1 MEVPDTDTAVFTQM
15 EQTGLE
21 GWNDAE
27 NETVQDVP
35 LVRRDVELASGG
47 TAALYALDTGEEPSA
62 GTDELT
68 SVSAELV
75 LNSAAIHLG
84 EYGTVRELAESEL
97 YHWADASEFD
107 RIQYTQP
114 LQISEK
120 RFAVHLLLDNAA
132 VGMEQLVVYTDR
144 AASPGWIACGAP
156 YRMCRRRKARPHL
169 TGPPLISFQ
178 TRPYNIGMS
187 RYDVLFIPALL
198 QGKESEK
205 HDHKET
211 AHPDFTA
218 GVVADS
224 GGGYPAVLCRR
235 RYAPRRSQGGYRLYI
250 QRGRRQRVGRSAW

>member
-1 MEVPDTDTAVFTQM
+1 MKFRGMIAACMAGALLLPTGCADDTPKMEVPDTDTAVFTQM

-21 GWNDAE
+21 GWDDAE

-75 LNSAAIHLG
+75 LNSAAIQLG

-120 RFAVHLLLDNAA
+120 
-132 VGMEQLVVYTDR
+132 R

-187 RYDVLFIPALL
+187 RYDVLFIPALFA
-198 QGKESEK
+198 GKGERK
-205 HDHKET
+205 T
-211 AHPDFTA
+211 
-218 GVVADS
+218 
-224 GGGYPAVLCRR
+224 
-235 RYAPRRSQGGYRLYI
+235 
-250 QRGRRQRVGRSAW
+250 

>member
-1 MEVPDTDTAVFTQM
+1 MKFRGMIAACMAGALLLPTGCADDKAKMEVPDTDTAVFTQM

-132 VGMEQLVVYTDR
+132 VGMEQLVVYTDLGGVARVDRLWR
-144 AASPGWIACGAP
+144 AIPDVQTEESSPAFDRTAA
-156 YRMCRRRKARPHL
+156 Y
-169 TGPPLISFQ
+169 LISDQ
-178 TRPYNIGMS
+178 T
-187 RYDVLFIPALL
+187 L
-198 QGKESEK
+198 
-205 HDHKET
+205 
-211 AHPDFTA
+211 
-218 GVVADS
+218 
-224 GGGYPAVLCRR
+224 
-235 RYAPRRSQGGYRLYI
+235 
-250 QRGRRQRVGRSAW
+250 

>member
-1 MEVPDTDTAVFTQM
+1 MEVPDTDTAVFIEM

-21 GWNDAE
+21 GWDDAE

-47 TAALYALDTGEEPSA
+47 TAALYALDTGEEPST

-132 VGMEQLVVYTDR
+132 VGMEQLVVYTDLGGVAR
-144 AASPGWIACGAP
+144 VDRLWRSIPDVQAEEGSPAFDRTAA
-156 YRMCRRRKARPHL
+156 Y
-169 TGPPLISFQ
+169 LISDQ
-178 TRPYNIGMS
+178 T
-187 RYDVLFIPALL
+187 L
-198 QGKESEK
+198 
-205 HDHKET
+205 
-211 AHPDFTA
+211 
-218 GVVADS
+218 
-224 GGGYPAVLCRR
+224 
-235 RYAPRRSQGGYRLYI
+235 
-250 QRGRRQRVGRSAW
+250 

>member
-21 GWNDAE
+21 GWDDAE

-47 TAALYALDTGEEPSA
+47 TAALYALDTGEEPST

-75 LNSAAIHLG
+75 LNSAAIQLG

-120 RFAVHLLLDNAA
+120 RFAVHLLLDNA
-132 VGMEQLVVYTDR
+132 GGRDG
-144 AASPGWIACGAP
+144 AAGGLHRPG
-156 YRMCRRRKARPHL
+156 RRRPG
-169 TGPPLISFQ
+169 GPP
-178 TRPYNIGMS
+178 
-187 RYDVLFIPALL
+187 VALHT
-198 QGKESEK
+198 GC
-205 HDHKET
+205 
-211 AHPDFTA
+211 A
-218 GVVADS
+218 
-224 GGGYPAVLCRR
+224 GGG
-235 RYAPRRSQGGYRLYI
+235 RLARI
-250 QRGRRQRVGRSAW
+250 